1 MAKILAGWSF
11 FGGLFRDTPFIT
23 FVKKRFYDREK
34 NSAAFCTIQ
43 QMSFRLSSLLCN
55 SFLFRSLSII
65 SVNYDK
71 EEGHLATDEIL
82 TCEGV

>member
-1 MAKILAGWSF
+1 MMAKILAGWSF

-43 QMSFRLSSLLCN
+43 QNVF
-55 SFLFRSLSII
+55 
-65 SVNYDK
+65 
-71 EEGHLATDEIL
+71 
-82 TCEGV
+82 